1 MFYFRFK
8 NLGTTARKVMA
19 FDKLSII
26 CPNLV
31 EYPIKRDSSY
41 SKDQLYQNVFLV
53 DKKGYNNCNATGGHS
68 ILSCEDPVKYSHATI
83 VFQPTTADINDPK
96 YEQGEE
102 YYFISKSCF
111 VCKVKVSSTYGKDLL
126 PLPST

>member
-1 MFYFRFK
+1 
-8 NLGTTARKVMA
+8 MA

-53 DKKGYNNCNATGGHS
+53 DQKGYDNCNATGGHS

-96 YEQGEE
+96 YEQGKE
-102 YYFISKSCF
+102 YYFISKF
-111 VCKVKVSSTYGKDLL
+111 FLFAK
-126 PLPST
+126 